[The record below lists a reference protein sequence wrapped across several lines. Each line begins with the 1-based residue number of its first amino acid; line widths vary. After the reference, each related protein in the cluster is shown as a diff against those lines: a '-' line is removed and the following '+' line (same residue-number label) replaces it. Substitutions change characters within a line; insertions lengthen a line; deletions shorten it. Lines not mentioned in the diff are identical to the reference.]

1 MHELQQVEIHT
12 KNGTS
17 QWVPVETEVRPV
29 SKSSKLIDRFNPS
42 SPDLIEDEDF
52 GPLPSGWY
60 IPVVG
65 ILFIIACAVLAVKL

>member
-1 MHELQQVEIHT
+1 MHELQQVEIHNR
-12 KNGTS
+12 NGTS

-29 SKSSKLIDRFNPS
+29 NLLDRFNPS